1 MRTRSSRGSS
11 ARGGAGADAAGV
23 GAGVGADTADA
34 LAVPAAMAANTSAF
48 TKRPSLPLAAMRAGS
63 RLFSSTKR
71 RTAGDKGL
79 SKAAAG
85 AAAGGGGAAGAGAAS
100 AAGAGVAV
108 GAAVAAAG
116 VAAAVTA
123 GAAPSAITPN
133 SAPTSTVAP
142 SAMVIS
148 AKVPAA
154 GALTSRV
161 TLSVSNSTN
170 GSSAA
175 TPSPACRIHFATV
188 ASVTDSPKAG
198 TLISVAISS
207 SRLSM
212 SGAAKGGSI
221 IPRRP
226 GSPSPADPL

>member
-1 MRTRSSRGSS
+1 
-11 ARGGAGADAAGV
+11 
-23 GAGVGADTADA
+23 
-34 LAVPAAMAANTSAF
+34 MAANTSAF

-85 AAAGGGGAAGAGAAS
+85 AAAGGGAGAAP
-100 AAGAGVAV
+100 AAGAGV
-108 GAAVAAAG
+108 AVAAAG

>member
-1 MRTRSSRGSS
+1 M
-11 ARGGAGADAAGV
+11 
-23 GAGVGADTADA
+23 
-34 LAVPAAMAANTSAF
+34 AVPAAMAANTSAF

-79 SKAAAG
+79 SRAAG
-85 AAAGGGGAAGAGAAS
+85 AAAGGGGAGGAGAAS
-100 AAGAGVAV
+100 AAGAGGAV

-148 AKVPAA
+148 AKVPVA

-212 SGAAKGGSI
+212 SGAAKRGSI